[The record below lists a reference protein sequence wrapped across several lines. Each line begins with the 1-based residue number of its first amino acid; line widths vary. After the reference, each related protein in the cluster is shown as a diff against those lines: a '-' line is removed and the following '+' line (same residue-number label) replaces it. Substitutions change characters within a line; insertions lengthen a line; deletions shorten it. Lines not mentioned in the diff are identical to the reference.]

1 MGRRSGFEGRFEDMG
16 FKLLDGMS
24 RRRDLVTLGAQG
36 LVIGEGDRVLLIRHG
51 YRPGWHFPGGGV
63 EIGEMIEAALEREL
77 YEEAGVVLKGPAEF
91 RGLYSNF
98 PYFPGDHIALFVVRE
113 WEQPAIPRANAE
125 IAEQGF
131 FHWRAVPET
140 TQPGTRRRLAEVFG
154 GAAAPASW

>member
-1 MGRRSGFEGRFEDMG
+1 MG

-63 EIGEMIEAALEREL
+63 EVGETVETALAREL
-77 YEEAGVVLKGPAEF
+77 YEEAGVVLTGPAEF
-91 RGLYSNF
+91 RGLYANF
-98 PYFPGDHIALFVVRE
+98 RIFPGDHVALFLVRA
-113 WEQPAIPRANAE
+113 WEQPSIPPANAE

-131 FHWRAVPET
+131 FHWQDVPEST
-140 TQPGTRRRLAEVFG
+140 VQGARRRLAEVFG
-154 GAAAPASW
+154 GAAQIASW